1 MIRNVDAWEAN
12 ATCTFVKPFNRR
24 TVQKQGPIPR
34 PYLKDNLTRGHGAPR
49 RQGALASRL
58 YRTTAVERVK
68 LGIGPNSL
76 CRWCYYKG
84 VLTLRQADAI
94 GAPRC
99 AAATLC
105 CRHAAATFDNPFNY
119 SALVVAALH
128 ASHYLNSP

>member
-24 TVQKQGPIPR
+24 TVQKQGHIPR
-34 PYLKDNLTRGHGAPR
+34 PYLKDSLTRGHGAPR

-99 AAATLC
+99 AAGTL
-105 CRHAAATFDNPFNY
+105 RPLSTIP
-119 SALVVAALH
+119 STIQRLWWQ
-128 ASHYLNSP
+128 HYMLRSISTRRRA